1 VTPEFRIRCSSLA
14 TIMTDPKSIDPALL
28 NTPELAALAAKK
40 VKTPEDQAILA
51 PLFDRSLSAGAKT
64 YLNDIA
70 KEFIYGY
77 NNVVSSKYTTKG
89 TIVEDESIALYNELF
104 GTFYAKN
111 TERKVNAWLTGE
123 CDIDTGEE
131 IIDIKSSWSIPTFPE
146 LPEDGHKN
154 DYEWQVR
161 GYMMLWNRER
171 AKVAYCLVDTPD
183 ELIGFENPEIHD
195 MSRLKPNLRVTIVE
209 YERDRAKEERIIR
222 RCEAAFAYV
231 AERIERVHA
240 AHCYPQP

>member
-1 VTPEFRIRCSSLA
+1 VIPDFRIRCSSLA
-14 TIMTDPKSIDPALL
+14 TIMTDPKSIDPVLL
-28 NTPELAALAAKK
+28 ADPELAAIAAKK
-40 VKTPEDQAILA
+40 VKTPEDQAVLA
-51 PLFDRSLSAGAKT
+51 PLWDRSLSSGAKT
-64 YLNDIA
+64 YLNEIA

-89 TIVEDESIALYNELF
+89 TIVEDDSIRLYNELF
-104 GTFYAKN
+104 FTRYQKN

-123 CDIDTGEE
+123 CDIDTGTE
-131 IIDIKSSWSIPTFPE
+131 IIDVKSSWSIPTFPE

-183 ELIGFENPEIHD
+183 ELIGFENPEIHMMD
-195 MSRLKPNLRVTIVE
+195 RLPLNLRVTIVE

-222 RCEAAFAYV
+222 RAEAASLYV
-231 AERIERVHA
+231 AERIERVLS
-240 AHCYPQP
+240 AHRYH